1 MGENITAQ
9 VKIEGEIGSEYK
21 MSLLSAEFK
30 LGNLSSGADCTQIP
44 PFNIPGQMQITCV
57 VRISAD
63 NLYILMLIN
72 LETVAGA
79 ERELMG
85 ERKGEKQSEGDEQKS
100 HVLRSITGSYIVCDS
115 LYEDCLKQ
123 IDENSEI
130 FVEEGNENVE
140 HEAKSG
146 NDKIN
151 IVLIIAVIVLI
162 IIIILVI
169 IYFVRRLR
177 RVKSQSRTSI
187 KGKKDLKTTTITINM
202 TTQQTLKNEGLPNQ
216 I

>member
-1 MGENITAQ
+1 MVPTIDIFFS
-9 VKIEGEIGSEYK
+9 V
-21 MSLLSAEFK
+21 
-30 LGNLSSGADCTQIP
+30 SSG
-44 PFNIPGQMQITCV
+44 FWGFGV
-57 VRISAD
+57 LGFWGFGV
-63 NLYILMLIN
+63 LGFWGFGVL
-72 LETVAGA
+72 
-79 ERELMG
+79 G